1 MDPTIFNIQ
10 LKNSFSKQRTPEI
23 INHSALPW
31 FSIPLDQTKN
41 IILHER
47 PTEVNMETFSRD
59 QFELINCDVDKYL
72 QLQSLKDQFNSLQ
85 KEIFMEARN
94 NTNPYEKLGRSV
106 FQNRAAVKLANIDA
120 LYNLTD
126 SFNVFSSED
135 SPDYVFC
142 DIASAPGSWSEYLQ
156 FRRPNAQ
163 GYAMSIRSSD
173 SSLNFNTKKLNME
186 KMMIEYGP
194 DNTGNLYTNHL
205 FFANLV
211 RKDNPRGVDLVM
223 ADGGFEVDGREDMQE
238 ILSSRLILIELLIAI
253 KCLKEN
259 GKMLC
264 KLFDSVLPVTQ
275 DIIYIASL
283 CFEKI
288 SIIKPIS
295 SRPANAER
303 YLIGHHYRSEIG
315 INQIQLIEKIL
326 MSYESISQ
334 STGDKVNQRM
344 FGNLF
349 DVKYTEGFDNYM
361 LEINNFSIQNQM
373 EASQSIIDY
382 SNNEDNKFILIPE
395 LNLNLAFLLWKIP
408 SNLPYWNKNKF
419 NVELGENIEE
429 KNIFTLEQIPFGESR
444 GRGYQGSRGRGYQGS
459 RGRGSEIRGRGQRR
473 GQSMGF

>member
-10 LKNSFSKQRTPEI
+10 LKNSFSKQRIPET
-23 INHSALPW
+23 INHSILPW
-31 FSIPLDQTKN
+31 YSIPLDLAKN

-47 PTEVNMETFSRD
+47 LIEVNMETFSRD
-59 QFELINCDVDKYL
+59 QFELINCDIDKYL

-85 KEIFMEARN
+85 KEIFIAARN

-120 LYNLTD
+120 LYNLTG

-135 SPDYVFC
+135 SPNYVFC

-163 GYAMSIRSSD
+163 GYAMSIRSD
-173 SSLNFNTKKLNME
+173 DNSLNFNTKKLNME
-186 KMMIEYGP
+186 KMKIEYGP
-194 DNTGNLYTNHL
+194 KGPDDTGDLYTHHSY
-205 FFANLV
+205 FANLV
-211 RKDNPRGVDLVM
+211 RMDNPEGVDLVM

-238 ILSSRLILIELLIAI
+238 ILSSRLILTELLVAI

-264 KLFDSVLPVTQ
+264 KLFDSVLPITQ

-303 YLIGHHYRSEIG
+303 YLIGHNYRPEIG
-315 INQIQLIEKIL
+315 VNQIQLIEKI
-326 MSYESISQ
+326 
-334 STGDKVNQRM
+334 
-344 FGNLF
+344 
-349 DVKYTEGFDNYM
+349 
-361 LEINNFSIQNQM
+361 
-373 EASQSIIDY
+373 
-382 SNNEDNKFILIPE
+382 
-395 LNLNLAFLLWKIP
+395 
-408 SNLPYWNKNKF
+408 
-419 NVELGENIEE
+419 
-429 KNIFTLEQIPFGESR
+429 
-444 GRGYQGSRGRGYQGS
+444 
-459 RGRGSEIRGRGQRR
+459 
-473 GQSMGF
+473 